1 MGTYG
6 VLETLKTKL
15 RGVCMLTEEQKKEI
29 EYRINQIARHSYNS
43 VLSAEWKGI
52 KFALKVM
59 GYYPIYEWG
68 EYKIVKL
75 D

>member
-1 MGTYG
+1 M
-6 VLETLKTKL
+6 ECFKRLKFYKKEV
-15 RGVCMLTEEQKKEI
+15 VCMLTEEQKKEI
-29 EYRINQIARHSYNS
+29 EYRINQIARCSYNS
-43 VLSAEWKGI
+43 ILSAEWKGI
-52 KFALKVM
+52 KFVLKVM

>member
-1 MGTYG
+1 M
-6 VLETLKTKL
+6 ECFKRLKFYKKEV
-15 RGVCMLTEEQKKEI
+15 VCMITEEQKKQI

-59 GYYPIYEWG
+59 GYYPIYEGG

>member
-1 MGTYG
+1 M
-6 VLETLKTKL
+6 ECFKHLKVYKKEV
-15 RGVCMLTEEQKKEI
+15 VCMLKKKKKKEI
-29 EYRINQIARHSYNS
+29 EYRINQIARCSYNS
-43 VLSAEWKGI
+43 ILSAEWKGI

>member
-1 MGTYG
+1 
-6 VLETLKTKL
+6 
-15 RGVCMLTEEQKKEI
+15 MLTEEQKKEI
-29 EYRINQIARHSYNS
+29 EDRINQIARHSYNS

>member
-1 MGTYG
+1 
-6 VLETLKTKL
+6 
-15 RGVCMLTEEQKKEI
+15 MLTEEQKKEI
-29 EYRINQIARHSYNS
+29 EYRINQIARCSYNS

>member
-15 RGVCMLTEEQKKEI
+15 RGMYMLTEEQKKEI

>member
-1 MGTYG
+1 
-6 VLETLKTKL
+6 
-15 RGVCMLTEEQKKEI
+15 MLTEEQKKEI

-43 VLSAEWKGI
+43 VLSAEWAGI
-52 KFALKVM
+52 KFTLKVM

>member
-1 MGTYG
+1 M
-6 VLETLKTKL
+6 
-15 RGVCMLTEEQKKEI
+15 MTEKQKKQI
-29 EYRINQIARHSYNS
+29 EDRINWIASHSYDP
-43 VLSAEWKGI
+43 VLSGEWKGVN
-52 KFALKVM
+52 FALKVM

>member
-15 RGVCMLTEEQKKEI
+15 RGVYMLTDEQKKEI
-29 EYRINQIARHSYNS
+29 EYRINQIARHSYNP
-43 VLSAEWKGI
+43 VLSAEWTGI
-52 KFALKVM
+52 KFTLKVK
-59 GYYPIYEWG
+59 GYYPTYEWR

>member
-1 MGTYG
+1 MI
-6 VLETLKTKL
+6 
-15 RGVCMLTEEQKKEI
+15 TEEQKKQI

-52 KFALKVM
+52 NFVLEVL
-59 GYYPIYEWG
+59 GYFGSYNFG
-68 EYKIVKL
+68 EYKIVKM